1 MSASPPRCA
10 CWSRARSSARKA
22 KQNASSTGGG
32 KTEKAERNSERTA
45 MSVDTAIP
53 AAELQSAGLDQ
64 RAVAEWIAAAPKRTG
79 DYFIDRPRYSRYW
92 QLGVDLLGRL
102 PKKPA
107 RSAGEARA
115 AQSILAAAREQRE
128 HFLAAHAETLYDELT
143 HQRSRFIRL
152 EDLVFAAAM
161 VVPGLTPTAAQ
172 VAAEAEH
179 LQGEKDGVEIDQGI
193 FLAHVLASETAGRHL
208 VPGILLPRRETA
220 EHLQKFAADGRIDF
234 GKVLLERRG
243 KAAIVTSKNARFLN
257 AEDGTTL
264 DAMEI
269 AVDVA
274 ILDPETDIAVLRG
287 GEVEHPKYRGAKL
300 FGAGINLTHLYR
312 GQIPFVWFLKRD
324 LGFVHK
330 FFRGVARP
338 DALPDDVH
346 GTGIEK
352 LWIAA
357 VDGFAIGG
365 HCQILLTMDY
375 VLAASD
381 AFMTLP
387 ARKEGIIPGA
397 ANLRMPRFTGDRI
410 TRQAIQYERKLICD
424 SPEGRMICDEIA
436 APAEMD
442 GALDRVI
449 AGLTSSGAVS
459 ATSNRRAIRIGE
471 ESLDTF
477 RGYFSAY
484 ARDQAYCHFSPALI
498 ANLEREWNAHNRKV

>member
-1 MSASPPRCA
+1 
-10 CWSRARSSARKA
+10 
-22 KQNASSTGGG
+22 
-32 KTEKAERNSERTA
+32 
-45 MSVDTAIP
+45 MSVDTVMP
-53 AAELQSAGLDQ
+53 ASELQSIGLDQ
-64 RAVAEWIAAAPKRTG
+64 RAVAEWVATAPQRTG
-79 DYFIDRPRYSRYW
+79 DYFVDRPRYARYW
-92 QLGVDLLGRL
+92 QLGTDLLGRL

-107 RSAGEARA
+107 RSIGEARA

-161 VVPGLTPTAAQ
+161 AVPGLTPTAAQ
-172 VAAEAEH
+172 VAAEAKH
-179 LQGEKDGVEIDQGI
+179 LQGDKDGVEIDQGI

-208 VPGILLPRRETA
+208 CHAMLLPRRETA
-220 EHLQKFAADGRIDF
+220 EYLHKFATDGRIDF
-234 GKVLLERRG
+234 GKVLIERRG
-243 KAAIVTSKNARFLN
+243 KAAIVTSKNERFLN
-257 AEDGTTL
+257 AEDDTTL

-274 ILDPETDIAVLRG
+274 ILDAKSDIAVLRG
-287 GEVEHPKYRGAKL
+287 GEVEHPKYRGKKL

-312 GQIPFVWFLKRD
+312 GQIPFVWFLRRD

-338 DALPDDVH
+338 ELLPDDVH
-346 GTGIEK
+346 GTAIEK
-352 LWIAA
+352 PWIAA
-357 VDGFAIGG
+357 VEGFAIGG

-375 VLAASD
+375 VLAAND

-397 ANLRMPRFTGDRI
+397 ANLRLPRFTGDRI
-410 TRQAIQYERKLICD
+410 ARQAIQYERKLVCD
-424 SPEGRMICDEIA
+424 SPEGRLICDEIA
-436 APAEMD
+436 PAAAMD
-442 GALDRVI
+442 AALDRVI

-459 ATSNRRAIRIGE
+459 ATSNRRALRIGQE
-471 ESLDTF
+471 TLDAF
-477 RGYFSAY
+477 RMYFSAY